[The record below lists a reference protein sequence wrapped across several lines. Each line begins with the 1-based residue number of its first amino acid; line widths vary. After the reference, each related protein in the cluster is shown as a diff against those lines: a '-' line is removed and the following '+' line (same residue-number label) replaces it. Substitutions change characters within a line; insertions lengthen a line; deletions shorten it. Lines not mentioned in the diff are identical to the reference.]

1 MIDLIIIF
9 GFLFIAYITGSIA
22 EKNHFKRI
30 RAREAAL
37 INQPYVVDQFKTM
50 DLSKAQ
56 RTEFVHGSCVIAAD
70 RFKMFLGGVLSIFG
84 GRISAFESLTDRAR
98 REAIIR
104 MREQAIGADMVVCTR
119 IQFSK
124 IGKTQV
130 ESIAYGTAIYLN
142 SFDESVVTN
151 SNEQIPAYTF

>member
-9 GFLFIAYITGSIA
+9 GFLFVAYITGSIS
-22 EKNHFKRI
+22 EKNHFKRL
-30 RAREAAL
+30 RTREAAL

-50 DLSKAQ
+50 DLSQTQ

-70 RFKMFLGGVLSIFG
+70 RFKLFLGSVLSIFG

-104 MREQAIGADMVVCTR
+104 MREQAIGANMVVCTR

-124 IGKTQV
+124 IGYTQV

-142 SFDESVVTN
+142 SFDESSVTN

>member
-1 MIDLIIIF
+1 MIDLIFIF
-9 GFLFIAYITGSIA
+9 GFLVIAYITGSIA

-37 INQPYVVDQFKTM
+37 INQPYVVDQFRTE
-50 DLSKAQ
+50 DLSKTE

-70 RFKMFLGGVLSIFG
+70 RFKMFLGGVLSLFG

-124 IGKTQV
+124 IARTQV
-130 ESIAYGTAIYLN
+130 EAIAYGTAIYTRGEL
-142 SFDESVVTN
+142 DRSVAP
-151 SNEQIPAYTF
+151 SDEQIPAYTF

>member
-9 GFLFIAYITGSIA
+9 GFLFVAYITGSIA